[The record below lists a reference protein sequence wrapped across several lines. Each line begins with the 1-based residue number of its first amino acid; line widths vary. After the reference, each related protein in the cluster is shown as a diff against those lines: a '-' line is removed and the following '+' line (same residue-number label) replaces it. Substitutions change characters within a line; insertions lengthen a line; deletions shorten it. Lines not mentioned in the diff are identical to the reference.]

1 MKKLKITLLNAL
13 KCNKGMSEMTS
24 FVIMSWVVIILMFAG
39 IDIFMASSRFMDV
52 NNAAQMALDMMK
64 DEGRLTGEIEELFYK
79 ELALN
84 GISKNDVKIVSA
96 TRTETSRGEQLHFH
110 VRTRYVITSF
120 RPLGIDEKLTTLVWN
135 IRKSG
140 VSRLFKRRIV
150 WGVSSSH
157 EYAV

>member
-1 MKKLKITLLNAL
+1 
-13 KCNKGMSEMTS
+13 MTS

-96 TRTETSRGEQLHFH
+96 TRTETSRGNSC
-110 VRTRYVITSF
+110 ISTSGLVMLSLLSA
-120 RPLGIDEKLTTLVWN
+120 PLG
-135 IRKSG
+135 
-140 VSRLFKRRIV
+140 
-150 WGVSSSH
+150 
-157 EYAV
+157 